1 MTCSGDWGHKH
12 SRSHPLQS
20 PPSWGMA
27 AEDTGLSPCC
37 RHPKPPAPGAPT
49 THQTL
54 LASQPSPG
62 TRLPA
67 GRGCLHPTGPCV
79 PKAVCSPEGGRRA
92 VLREPC
98 GVHHPQ
104 IPSPSKARAALA
116 GHSDRCAR
124 HWMSLPATRPRRAH
138 AARGQLLRQGWTLP
152 MGTARHSRGTRKH
165 QPKEVGASRRNGGA
179 GGAAAPLA
187 LHPKGGQAV
196 VVVFIPKPW
205 SWGGWEVCCRAAP
218 LAECPSTRVG
228 RAVKQPE
235 PPFPSVVGRAGT
247 HYTTSVPLPSPP
259 APRTV
264 PPAAGSQ
271 RDWGT
276 IAPRSQPLPTAK
288 QELPMSQWSF
298 KPAAVP
304 SSPG

>member
-1 MTCSGDWGHKH
+1 
-12 SRSHPLQS
+12 
-20 PPSWGMA
+20 MA

-37 RHPKPPAPGAPT
+37 RHPEPPAPGAPT
-49 THQTL
+49 THHTL

-79 PKAVCSPEGGRRA
+79 PKAGCSPEGGRRA

-98 GVHHPQ
+98 GVHHPAEPTDPFSQ
-104 IPSPSKARAALA
+104 HGEGGFGQAQRSVCSPLDVTA
-116 GHSDRCAR
+116 GHPAMQGPRCPWATAEAGLDTAHGHCPVLTGDEKASAKGGGSQQEKWGCRGSGCPLGPPPQRMEVVGDRQS
-124 HWMSLPATRPRRAH
+124 WWFLS
-138 AARGQLLRQGWTLP
+138 Q
-152 MGTARHSRGTRKH
+152 SRGAG
-165 QPKEVGASRRNGGA
+165 EVGRFVPVR
-179 GGAAAPLA
+179 
-187 LHPKGGQAV
+187 H
-196 VVVFIPKPW
+196 
-205 SWGGWEVCCRAAP
+205 
-218 LAECPSTRVG
+218 PSTRVG
-228 RAVKQPE
+228 PAVKQPE

-259 APRTV
+259 APRMV

-288 QELPMSQWSF
+288 QELPMSQWGF